1 MPNNN
6 KKKLT
11 NNSNKKNNNSNKRN
25 NISNICSLKH
35 RKLLKITSFIIFYVS
50 NILILMYVLGLE
62 KEKCECS
69 KEKWM
74 RDFIKYFAMI
84 NLALPVLFLLMAP
97 LLPNITSSLVKSKN
111 VGLLALFSLLGL
123 SLALLGLAYIV
134 IVILYYIR
142 LSKKQNC
149 DCSLG
154 PKRYFLLYPVVTFL
168 LSLIGVFV

>member
-1 MPNNN
+1 MPNNPN
-6 KKKLT
+6 KV
-11 NNSNKKNNNSNKRN
+11 NKVNKGNNNSNKGNNNRN
-25 NISNICSLKH
+25 NCSLKH
-35 RKLLKITSFIIFYVS
+35 HKLLKVTSFIIFYVS

-84 NLALPVLFLLMAP
+84 NLGLPVLFLLMAP
-97 LLPNITSSLVKSKN
+97 LLPNITSSLVNVKN
-111 VGLLALFSLLGL
+111 SALVGLLSLVGL
-123 SLALLGLAYIV
+123 TLVLLGLAYIV
-134 IVILYYIR
+134 IIIIYYIR
-142 LSKKQNC
+142 LSKKPDC